1 MIEYIRG
8 TVHVNSAGG
17 KGQTEMMRKSE
28 WMEDLVPW
36 MQIKRTGSCC
46 ERIACRGWGEK
57 EEDAWLW
64 RPLEAKAER
73 SIAFYTVYER
83 CQAQSSVKYKN

>member
-1 MIEYIRG
+1 MTLPVRVSSGVTIRDLNMIEYIRG

-36 MQIKRTGSCC
+36 M
-46 ERIACRGWGEK
+46 
-57 EEDAWLW
+57 
-64 RPLEAKAER
+64 
-73 SIAFYTVYER
+73 
-83 CQAQSSVKYKN
+83 